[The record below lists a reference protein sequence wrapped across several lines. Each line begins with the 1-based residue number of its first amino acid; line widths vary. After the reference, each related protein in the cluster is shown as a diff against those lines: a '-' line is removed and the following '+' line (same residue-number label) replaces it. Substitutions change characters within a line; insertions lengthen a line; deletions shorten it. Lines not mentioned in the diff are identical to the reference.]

1 MPVSA
6 DLQHLDETVKSM
18 MEKSHKKFKIRN
30 RQKLGKTCKVCW
42 KEGLAT
48 DIMRHIEAHHVEGV
62 EIPCN
67 HCEKIFSS
75 RKKMHDHFSKYHTQQ
90 WCLMSNWKINGT
102 VGIFSFFISVLGPD
116 EPCNTCKCCDIGNFG
131 M

>member
-1 MPVSA
+1 MH
-6 DLQHLDETVKSM
+6 DILLFNNYVKSITIP
-18 MEKSHKKFKIRN
+18 K
-30 RQKLGKTCKVCW
+30 KLGKTCQVCG
-42 KEGLAT
+42 KEGLAA

-90 WCLMSNWKINGT
+90 
-102 VGIFSFFISVLGPD
+102 
-116 EPCNTCKCCDIGNFG
+116 
-131 M
+131 